1 LGIDKSGKRILFD
14 LDGDKFLDDFS
25 GVGFFYNSGFFFTE
39 ITKDNVCHGAFYLDG
54 EEQLSK
60 NYRITWKDGFFYEVL
75 PSGQKNGFARD
86 SEVISLAYINGD
98 TFSTDKGE
106 MQYFMTN
113 YFVGLKN
120 SAGKVIVPAQYN
132 DVVYCEEPDGF
143 SYLAACKEDKVAVYN
158 LDGKVIIPLSSGFNE
173 VTMIGCPGRGCF
185 LATKNVFDPIYSLID
200 FDGKTLIPIT
210 YKYDKLYYFCKSFI
224 VGRNGKAG
232 LWDMF
237 GNVIIPVSRGYTNL
251 ELMNEQALLTS
262 KGDAYGLCDLN
273 GVEKVSPVNKEIK
286 YNKDDYTFE
295 ITKQNGTKEY
305 KRAWFAPEDYSNQT
319 ASTTP
324 SKSASKSKSTASTSK
339 PASSTKSSSNT
350 KTYYRFTTISNGV
363 VTPSDDA
370 AVEVTFN
377 SDNSLTIEGKKWTY
391 NSKIEN
397 QGGWENGHDYVTFS
411 KNKNMLMYTHQE
423 YVVIMWM
430 PSLMINFT
438 DTPTSYEKKL
448 EYANLINGTKSAP
461 SGSSSSSSS
470 SSSSARSSSSSP
482 CPRCG
487 GTGTVI
493 GQRTGYAEIAT
504 KKTYC
509 QICKKDVY
517 MTHYHDTCPSCK
529 GSGIRR

>member
-1 LGIDKSGKRILFD
+1 
-14 LDGDKFLDDFS
+14 
-25 GVGFFYNSGFFFTE
+25 
-39 ITKDNVCHGAFYLDG
+39 
-54 EEQLSK
+54 
-60 NYRITWKDGFFYEVL
+60 
-75 PSGQKNGFARD
+75 
-86 SEVISLAYINGD
+86 
-98 TFSTDKGE
+98 
-106 MQYFMTN
+106 
-113 YFVGLKN
+113 
-120 SAGKVIVPAQYN
+120 
-132 DVVYCEEPDGF
+132 
-143 SYLAACKEDKVAVYN
+143 
-158 LDGKVIIPLSSGFNE
+158 
-173 VTMIGCPGRGCF
+173 
-185 LATKNVFDPIYSLID
+185 
-200 FDGKTLIPIT
+200 
-210 YKYDKLYYFCKSFI
+210 
-224 VGRNGKAG
+224 
-232 LWDMF
+232 
-237 GNVIIPVSRGYTNL
+237 VSRGYENFFLTGDD
-251 ELMNEQALLTS
+251 QALCVRN
-262 KGDAYGLCDLN
+262 GEDYGLCDLK
-273 GVEKVSPVNKEIK
+273 GVEKVAPVNKEIK

-295 ITKQNGTKEY
+295 ITKHNGTKEY

-324 SKSASKSKSTASTSK
+324 SKSASTSKSTASTSK

-377 SDNSLTIEGKKWTY
+377 SDNSLTIEGRKWTY
-391 NSKIEN
+391 NSKIRD

-411 KNKNMLMYTHQE
+411 NNMMMYTHEE

-448 EYANLINGTKSAP
+448 EYANLINSTKSAP

-470 SSSSARSSSSSP
+470 PSPSTRSSSSSA

-504 KKTYC
+504 KETYC
-509 QICKKDVY
+509 NICKKKVF

>member
-1 LGIDKSGKRILFD
+1 
-14 LDGDKFLDDFS
+14 
-25 GVGFFYNSGFFFTE
+25 
-39 ITKDNVCHGAFYLDG
+39 
-54 EEQLSK
+54 
-60 NYRITWKDGFFYEVL
+60 
-75 PSGQKNGFARD
+75 
-86 SEVISLAYINGD
+86 
-98 TFSTDKGE
+98 
-106 MQYFMTN
+106 
-113 YFVGLKN
+113 
-120 SAGKVIVPAQYN
+120 
-132 DVVYCEEPDGF
+132 
-143 SYLAACKEDKVAVYN
+143 
-158 LDGKVIIPLSSGFNE
+158 
-173 VTMIGCPGRGCF
+173 MIGCPGRGCF

-262 KGDAYGLCDLN
+262 KGDAYGLCDLK

-295 ITKQNGTKEY
+295 ITKPNGTKEY

-324 SKSASKSKSTASTSK
+324 SKSASTSKSTASTSK
-339 PASSTKSSSNT
+339 SASSTKSSSNT

-377 SDNSLTIEGKKWTY
+377 SDNSLTIEGRKWTY
-391 NSKIEN
+391 NSKIRD

-411 KNKNMLMYTHQE
+411 NNMMMYTHEE

-448 EYANLINGTKSAP
+448 EYANLINSTKSAP

-470 SSSSARSSSSSP
+470 PSPSTRSSSSSA

>member
-1 LGIDKSGKRILFD
+1 
-14 LDGDKFLDDFS
+14 
-25 GVGFFYNSGFFFTE
+25 
-39 ITKDNVCHGAFYLDG
+39 
-54 EEQLSK
+54 
-60 NYRITWKDGFFYEVL
+60 
-75 PSGQKNGFARD
+75 
-86 SEVISLAYINGD
+86 
-98 TFSTDKGE
+98 
-106 MQYFMTN
+106 
-113 YFVGLKN
+113 
-120 SAGKVIVPAQYN
+120 VPAQYN

-185 LATKNVFDPIYSLID
+185 LATKNVLDPIYSLID
-200 FDGKTLIPIT
+200 FDGKTLIPIS
-210 YKYDKLYYFCKSFI
+210 YKYNQLYYYSKSFI
-224 VGRNGKAG
+224 VGRNGKVG

-237 GNVIIPVSRGYTNL
+237 GKVIIPVSRGYENFFLTGDD
-251 ELMNEQALLTS
+251 QALCVRN
-262 KGDAYGLCDLN
+262 GEDYGLCDLK
-273 GVEKVSPVNKEIK
+273 GVEKVAPVNKEIK

-295 ITKQNGTKEY
+295 ITKHNGTKEY

-324 SKSASKSKSTASTSK
+324 SKSASTSKSTASTSK

-377 SDNSLTIEGKKWTY
+377 SDNSLTIEGRKWTY
-391 NSKIEN
+391 NSKIRD

-411 KNKNMLMYTHQE
+411 NNMMMYTHEE

-448 EYANLINGTKSAP
+448 EYANLINSTKSAP

-470 SSSSARSSSSSP
+470 PSPSTRSSSSSA

-504 KKTYC
+504 KETYC
-509 QICKKDVY
+509 NICKKKVF